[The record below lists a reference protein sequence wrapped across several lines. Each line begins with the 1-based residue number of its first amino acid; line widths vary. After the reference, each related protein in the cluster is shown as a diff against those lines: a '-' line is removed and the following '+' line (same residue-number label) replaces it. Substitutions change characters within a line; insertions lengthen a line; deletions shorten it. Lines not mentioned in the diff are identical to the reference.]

1 MGESMAVAL
10 AETMTESGHYDID
23 STTVRA
29 HVSAAGGKEGFIN
42 ETLGRARG
50 GFTSKI
56 KPPAPELFS
65 CPHSPR
71 GRLRYPNRLRRLR
84 WRNGRRH
91 SPLG

>member
-1 MGESMAVAL
+1 MAVAL

-56 KPPAPELFS
+56 KPPAPEVFGAPAFAAWPAAL
-65 CPHSPR
+65 PQPAPPAT
-71 GRLRYPNRLRRLR
+71 LA
-84 WRNGRRH
+84 
-91 SPLG
+91 

>member
-1 MGESMAVAL
+1 MAVAL

-56 KPPAPELFS
+56 KPPAPEVFGA
-65 CPHSPR
+65 R
-71 GRLRYPNRLRRLR
+71 IRRVA
-84 WRNGRRH
+84 GCATPTGSAGYAGVTADAIRR
-91 SPLG
+91 

>member
-1 MGESMAVAL
+1 
-10 AETMTESGHYDID
+10 MTARRATRKRIRPAAICNTSTG

-56 KPPAPELFS
+56 KPPAPEVF
-65 CPHSPR
+65 R
-71 GRLRYPNRLRRLR
+71 ARIRRVA
-84 WRNGRRH
+84 GCATPTGAAGYAGVTADAIRR
-91 SPLG
+91 